1 MFDARR
7 TLIATLTIATVAAG
21 SLFGATGEAA
31 AKQCGSASWYGPG
44 FHGRTTANG
53 ERFNQNA
60 MTAAH
65 KGLRFGSKV
74 RVTNQLNGKSLTLR
88 INDRGP
94 YAKGRIIDVSK
105 AAAGKLGFRGRGH
118 APVCVS
124 VIG

>member
-1 MFDARR
+1 MRR
-7 TLIATLTIATVAAG
+7 IALTLAAAMMTGTLATPAL
-21 SLFGATGEAA
+21 

-53 ERFNQNA
+53 ERFDQNA

-65 KGLRFGSKV
+65 KRLPFGTKIK
-74 RVTNQLNGKSLTLR
+74 VTNQLNGKSLTLR
-88 INDRGP
+88 VNDRGP
-94 YAKGRIIDVSK
+94 FAKGRILDASK
-105 AAAGKLGFRGRGH
+105 AAAAKLGFQGRGH

>member
-1 MFDARR
+1 MRR
-7 TLIATLTIATVAAG
+7 NIVTTALATVAI
-21 SLFGATGEAA
+21 AA
-31 AKQCGSASWYGPG
+31 AAVSFAPASAEAKQCGKASWYGPG

-53 ERFNQNA
+53 EKYNQNA

-74 RVTNQLNGKSLTLR
+74 RVTNQRNGKSVTLR

-94 YAKGRIIDVSK
+94 FIKGRIIDVSK
-105 AAAGKLGFRGRGH
+105 AAAGQLGMRNAGV